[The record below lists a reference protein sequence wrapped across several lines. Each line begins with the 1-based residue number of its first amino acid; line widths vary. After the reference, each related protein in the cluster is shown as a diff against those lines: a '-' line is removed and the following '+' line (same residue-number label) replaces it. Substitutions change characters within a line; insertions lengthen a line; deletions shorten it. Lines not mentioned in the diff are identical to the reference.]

1 MACLPFRKETCMNK
15 ELLLARISDYLQ
27 SGGLFNPEMMEH
39 DKVRAL
45 ILDIQTYLH
54 ENQIS
59 QKSEDIN

>member
-1 MACLPFRKETCMNK
+1 M
-15 ELLLARISDYLQ
+15 SDIVERCNEYL
-27 SGGLFNPEMMEH
+27 SAGGLFNPEMMEH

>member
-1 MACLPFRKETCMNK
+1 MNK